1 MKKMMRVVVCPP
13 QAEAYITEIPNEYNY
28 IRKIVDGPIECV
40 YPFKDR
46 GNGYGIG
53 LVCNEEGKL
62 RGMPLSREIRYE
74 GSNYRDIIAG
84 TFLVVGLTRENFGSL
99 SPVQAEKYRRM
110 FRDPEIFIRTDQA
123 IIAVPVSH
131 SIREEVEKIKAER
144 TVPAVN
150 EQIKYAPDDKRL
162 FGK

>member
-1 MKKMMRVVVCPP
+1 M
-13 QAEAYITEIPNEYNY
+13 
-28 IRKIVDGPIECV
+28 

-99 SPVQAEKYRRM
+99 SPAQAEKYRKI
-110 FRDPEIFIRTDQA
+110 FQDPESFIRTDQT
-123 IIAVPVSH
+123 IIAIPVST
-131 SIREEVEKIKAER
+131 SIREEVEKIKAAR
-144 TVPAVN
+144 PVQAVN